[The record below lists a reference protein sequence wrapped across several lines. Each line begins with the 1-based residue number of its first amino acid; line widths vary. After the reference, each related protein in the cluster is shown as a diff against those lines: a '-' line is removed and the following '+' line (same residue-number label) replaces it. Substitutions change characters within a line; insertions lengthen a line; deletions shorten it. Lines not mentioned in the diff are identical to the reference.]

1 MALQKR
7 EICLRGAGSVA
18 GFFAKESAVDECGIV
33 VGLECQG
40 AIEPHRGVIR
50 LIRSVE
56 CERVVICGA
65 SAQRRGLVG
74 VELRELGG
82 RAAVFAEA
90 NEGDAAIEMRFAER
104 RLQRDGRVET
114 GERFLR
120 VAAEQDRDAAQIFA
134 LGRRGAAALRAVEL
148 LQRARILAVEQVVN
162 GAVAAWIRLRDE
174 RCRNQCDQCEPLQA
188 APRTCSSMTMS
199 PRFTACTNPST
210 TCGSKRVPAK
220 LLIFSTT

>member
-1 MALQKR
+1 
-7 EICLRGAGSVA
+7 
-18 GFFAKESAVDECGIV
+18 
-33 VGLECQG
+33 
-40 AIEPHRGVIR
+40 
-50 LIRSVE
+50 
-56 CERVVICGA
+56 
-65 SAQRRGLVG
+65 
-74 VELRELGG
+74 
-82 RAAVFAEA
+82 
-90 NEGDAAIEMRFAER
+90 
-104 RLQRDGRVET
+104 
-114 GERFLR
+114 
-120 VAAEQDRDAAQIFA
+120 QDRDAAQIFA

-220 LLIFSTT
+220 L